1 MSNPYAPEGQ
11 DSWNPGNDQGGQPD
25 PTQPY
30 GQGDP
35 NAANAQTQQFSAGYG
50 DQTGQFPAG
59 YGDQT
64 QQFPAGYGDQTGQ
77 FSAGYGDQT
86 GQFPAGYGD
95 QTQQFPA
102 GYGDQTQQF
111 PGEYGSGAPQ
121 PPEKKS
127 KLPIIVAAIAG
138 VVVLALIAVAAVI
151 FLGDK
156 DEPKPDPTKDPTP
169 TASNSASN
177 GPTPTASNSASNGP
191 TPTSSGAPTG
201 TSNTGSYHANGSY
214 SVDFKIGVHTEITKI
229 EKGPVDEDGANTILV
244 TYQMTNNSS
253 DEVSATFYTPDP
265 KQKGIDMQKTYFER
279 GKEPAGVER
288 YSFVTVPAGQ
298 TKTFTWAYK
307 FPNDSDPV
315 VFTTLDFDDFRA
327 SIPDWTWQP

>member
-50 DQTGQFPAG
+50 DQTGQFSAG

-64 QQFPAGYGDQTGQ
+64 QQF
-77 FSAGYGDQT
+77 SAGYGDQT
-86 GQFPAGYGD
+86 QQFSAGYGD

-156 DEPKPDPTKDPTP
+156 DEPKPDPTKD
-169 TASNSASN
+169 
-177 GPTPTASNSASNGP
+177 PTPTASNSASNGP

>member
-50 DQTGQFPAG
+50 DQTQ
-59 YGDQT
+59 
-64 QQFPAGYGDQTGQ
+64 Q

-95 QTQQFPA
+95 QTQQFSAGYGDQPQQFSAGYGDQPQQFPA
-102 GYGDQTQQF
+102 GYGDQPQQF

-156 DEPKPDPTKDPTP
+156 DEPKPDPTKD
-169 TASNSASN
+169 
-177 GPTPTASNSASNGP
+177 PTPTASNSASNGP

>member
-64 QQFPAGYGDQTGQ
+64 
-77 FSAGYGDQT
+77 

-95 QTQQFPA
+95 QTQQFPAGYGDQTQQFSA

-156 DEPKPDPTKDPTP
+156 DEPKPDPTKD
-169 TASNSASN
+169 
-177 GPTPTASNSASNGP
+177 PTPTASNSASNGP

>member
-50 DQTGQFPAG
+50 DQTQQFSAG

-64 QQFPAGYGDQTGQ
+64 QQFSAGYGDQPQQFPAGYGDQTGQ

-95 QTQQFPA
+95 QP
-102 GYGDQTQQF
+102 QQF

-156 DEPKPDPTKDPTP
+156 DEPKPDPTKD
-169 TASNSASN
+169 
-177 GPTPTASNSASNGP
+177 PTPTASNSASNGP

>member
-50 DQTGQFPAG
+50 DQTGQF
-59 YGDQT
+59 
-64 QQFPAGYGDQTGQ
+64 
-77 FSAGYGDQT
+77 SAGYGDQT
-86 GQFPAGYGD
+86 G
-95 QTQQFPA
+95 
-102 GYGDQTQQF
+102 QF

-156 DEPKPDPTKDPTP
+156 DEPKPDPTKD
-169 TASNSASN
+169 
-177 GPTPTASNSASNGP
+177 PTPTASNSASNGP

>member
-50 DQTGQFPAG
+50 DQTGQFS
-59 YGDQT
+59 
-64 QQFPAGYGDQTGQ
+64 AGYGDQTGQ
-77 FSAGYGDQT
+77 FS
-86 GQFPAGYGD
+86 AGYGD

-156 DEPKPDPTKDPTP
+156 DEPKPDPTKD
-169 TASNSASN
+169 
-177 GPTPTASNSASNGP
+177 PTPTASNSASNGP

>member
-35 NAANAQTQQFSAGYG
+35 NAANAQTQQFPAGYG
-50 DQTGQFPAG
+50 DQPQQFSAG

-64 QQFPAGYGDQTGQ
+64 QQFPAGYGDQ
-77 FSAGYGDQT
+77 
-86 GQFPAGYGD
+86 P
-95 QTQQFPA
+95 
-102 GYGDQTQQF
+102 QQF

-156 DEPKPDPTKDPTP
+156 DEPKPDPTKD
-169 TASNSASN
+169 
-177 GPTPTASNSASNGP
+177 PTPTASNSASNGP

>member
-35 NAANAQTQQFSAGYG
+35 NAANAQPQQFSAGYGDQPQQFSAGYG

-64 QQFPAGYGDQTGQ
+64 QQF
-77 FSAGYGDQT
+77 S
-86 GQFPAGYGD
+86 AGYGD
-95 QTQQFPA
+95 QTQQFSAGYGDQPQQFPA
-102 GYGDQTQQF
+102 GYGDQPQQF

-156 DEPKPDPTKDPTP
+156 DEPKPDPTKD
-169 TASNSASN
+169 
-177 GPTPTASNSASNGP
+177 PTPTASNSASNGP

>member
-50 DQTGQFPAG
+50 DQTGQFSAGYGDQPQQFPAG
-59 YGDQT
+59 YGDQP

-86 GQFPAGYGD
+86 GQFSAGYGD
-95 QTQQFPA
+95 QPQQFPA
-102 GYGDQTQQF
+102 GYGDQPQQF

-156 DEPKPDPTKDPTP
+156 DEPKPDPTKD
-169 TASNSASN
+169 
-177 GPTPTASNSASNGP
+177 PTPTASNSASNGP

>member
-35 NAANAQTQQFSAGYG
+35 NAANAQPQQFSAGYG

-64 QQFPAGYGDQTGQ
+64 GQFPAGYGDQPQQFSAGYGDQPQQFPAGYGDQ
-77 FSAGYGDQT
+77 
-86 GQFPAGYGD
+86 P
-95 QTQQFPA
+95 
-102 GYGDQTQQF
+102 QQF

-156 DEPKPDPTKDPTP
+156 DEPKPDPTKD
-169 TASNSASN
+169 
-177 GPTPTASNSASNGP
+177 PTPTASNSASNGP

>member
-35 NAANAQTQQFSAGYG
+35 NAANAQPQQFSAGYG

-59 YGDQT
+59 YGDQ
-64 QQFPAGYGDQTGQ
+64 P
-77 FSAGYGDQT
+77 
-86 GQFPAGYGD
+86 
-95 QTQQFPA
+95 
-102 GYGDQTQQF
+102 QQF

-156 DEPKPDPTKDPTP
+156 DEPKPDPTKD
-169 TASNSASN
+169 
-177 GPTPTASNSASNGP
+177 PTPTASNSASNGP

>member
-35 NAANAQTQQFSAGYG
+35 NAANAQTQQF
-50 DQTGQFPAG
+50 
-59 YGDQT
+59 
-64 QQFPAGYGDQTGQ
+64 PAGYGDQTGQ
-77 FSAGYGDQT
+77 FSAGYGDQ
-86 GQFPAGYGD
+86 P
-95 QTQQFPA
+95 QQFPA

-156 DEPKPDPTKDPTP
+156 DEPKPDPTKD
-169 TASNSASN
+169 
-177 GPTPTASNSASNGP
+177 PTPTASNSASNGP

>member
-35 NAANAQTQQFSAGYG
+35 NAANAQTQQFPAGYG
-50 DQTGQFPAG
+50 DQTQQFPAG

-86 GQFPAGYGD
+86 G
-95 QTQQFPA
+95 
-102 GYGDQTQQF
+102 QF

-156 DEPKPDPTKDPTP
+156 DEPKPDPTKD
-169 TASNSASN
+169 
-177 GPTPTASNSASNGP
+177 PTPTASNSASNGP

>member
-50 DQTGQFPAG
+50 DQTGQFSAGYGDQTQQFSAGYGDQTQQFPAG

-86 GQFPAGYGD
+86 G
-95 QTQQFPA
+95 
-102 GYGDQTQQF
+102 QF

-156 DEPKPDPTKDPTP
+156 DEPKPDPTKD
-169 TASNSASN
+169 
-177 GPTPTASNSASNGP
+177 PTPTASNSASNGP

>member
-64 QQFPAGYGDQTGQ
+64 GQFPAGYGDQTGQ
-77 FSAGYGDQT
+77 FS
-86 GQFPAGYGD
+86 AGYGD

-156 DEPKPDPTKDPTP
+156 DEPKPDPTKD
-169 TASNSASN
+169 
-177 GPTPTASNSASNGP
+177 PTPTASNSASNGP

>member
-35 NAANAQTQQFSAGYG
+35 NAANAQPQQFSAGYG
-50 DQTGQFPAG
+50 DQP
-59 YGDQT
+59 
-64 QQFPAGYGDQTGQ
+64 QQFPAGYGDQ
-77 FSAGYGDQT
+77 
-86 GQFPAGYGD
+86 P
-95 QTQQFPA
+95 
-102 GYGDQTQQF
+102 QQF

-156 DEPKPDPTKDPTP
+156 DEPKPDPTKD
-169 TASNSASN
+169 
-177 GPTPTASNSASNGP
+177 PTPTASNSASNGP

>member
-35 NAANAQTQQFSAGYG
+35 NAANAQ
-50 DQTGQFPAG
+50 P
-59 YGDQT
+59 
-64 QQFPAGYGDQTGQ
+64 
-77 FSAGYGDQT
+77 
-86 GQFPAGYGD
+86 
-95 QTQQFPA
+95 QQFPA

-156 DEPKPDPTKDPTP
+156 DEPKPDPTK
-169 TASNSASN
+169 

>member
-50 DQTGQFPAG
+50 DQP
-59 YGDQT
+59 
-64 QQFPAGYGDQTGQ
+64 
-77 FSAGYGDQT
+77 
-86 GQFPAGYGD
+86 
-95 QTQQFPA
+95 QQFPA

-156 DEPKPDPTKDPTP
+156 DEPKPDPTK
-169 TASNSASN
+169 

>member
-50 DQTGQFPAG
+50 DQTGQFSAG

-64 QQFPAGYGDQTGQ
+64 QQFSAGYGDQTQQ

-86 GQFPAGYGD
+86 G
-95 QTQQFPA
+95 QFPA

-156 DEPKPDPTKDPTP
+156 DEPKPDPTKD
-169 TASNSASN
+169 
-177 GPTPTASNSASNGP
+177 PTPTASNSASNGP

>member
-35 NAANAQTQQFSAGYG
+35 NAANAQTQ
-50 DQTGQFPAG
+50 
-59 YGDQT
+59 
-64 QQFPAGYGDQTGQ
+64 Q

-156 DEPKPDPTKDPTP
+156 DEPKPDPTKD
-169 TASNSASN
+169 
-177 GPTPTASNSASNGP
+177 PTPTASNSASNGP

>member
-50 DQTGQFPAG
+50 DQTQQFSAGYGDQTGQFPAG

-64 QQFPAGYGDQTGQ
+64 QQFSAGYGDQTGQ
-77 FSAGYGDQT
+77 FS
-86 GQFPAGYGD
+86 AGYGD

-156 DEPKPDPTKDPTP
+156 DEPKPDPTKD
-169 TASNSASN
+169 
-177 GPTPTASNSASNGP
+177 PTPTASNSASNGP

>member
-50 DQTGQFPAG
+50 DQPQQFSAG

-77 FSAGYGDQT
+77 FS
-86 GQFPAGYGD
+86 
-95 QTQQFPA
+95 A

-156 DEPKPDPTKDPTP
+156 DEPKPDPTKD
-169 TASNSASN
+169 
-177 GPTPTASNSASNGP
+177 PTPTASNSASNGP

>member
-50 DQTGQFPAG
+50 DQTQQFSAG

-64 QQFPAGYGDQTGQ
+64 QQFSAGYGDQTQQ

-86 GQFPAGYGD
+86 GQFS
-95 QTQQFPA
+95 A

-156 DEPKPDPTKDPTP
+156 DEPKPDPTKD
-169 TASNSASN
+169 
-177 GPTPTASNSASNGP
+177 PTPTASNSASNGP

>member
-35 NAANAQTQQFSAGYG
+35 NAANAQTQQF
-50 DQTGQFPAG
+50 PAG
-59 YGDQT
+59 YGDQP

-77 FSAGYGDQT
+77 FSAGYGDQPQ
-86 GQFPAGYGD
+86 QFSAGYGD
-95 QTQQFPA
+95 QPQQFPA
-102 GYGDQTQQF
+102 GYGDQPQQF

-156 DEPKPDPTKDPTP
+156 DEPKPDPTKD
-169 TASNSASN
+169 
-177 GPTPTASNSASNGP
+177 PTPTASNSASNGP

>member
-35 NAANAQTQQFSAGYG
+35 NAANAQTQQF
-50 DQTGQFPAG
+50 PAG
-59 YGDQT
+59 YGDQP
-64 QQFPAGYGDQTGQ
+64 QQFPAGYGDQTG
-77 FSAGYGDQT
+77 
-86 GQFPAGYGD
+86 
-95 QTQQFPA
+95 QFPA

-156 DEPKPDPTKDPTP
+156 DEPKPDPTKD
-169 TASNSASN
+169 
-177 GPTPTASNSASNGP
+177 PTPTASNSASNGP

>member
-35 NAANAQTQQFSAGYG
+35 NAANAQTQQF
-50 DQTGQFPAG
+50 
-59 YGDQT
+59 
-64 QQFPAGYGDQTGQ
+64 PAGYGDQTGQ
-77 FSAGYGDQT
+77 FSAGYGDQPQ
-86 GQFPAGYGD
+86 QFPAGYGDQPQQFPAGYGDQPQQFSAGYGD
-95 QTQQFPA
+95 QTQQFSA

-156 DEPKPDPTKDPTP
+156 DEPKPDPTKD
-169 TASNSASN
+169 
-177 GPTPTASNSASNGP
+177 PTPTASNSASNGP

>member
-64 QQFPAGYGDQTGQ
+64 QQLPAGYGDQTQQ
-77 FSAGYGDQT
+77 FS
-86 GQFPAGYGD
+86 AGYGD

-156 DEPKPDPTKDPTP
+156 DEPKPDPTKD
-169 TASNSASN
+169 
-177 GPTPTASNSASNGP
+177 PTPTASNSASNGP

>member
-50 DQTGQFPAG
+50 DQTG
-59 YGDQT
+59 
-64 QQFPAGYGDQTGQ
+64 
-77 FSAGYGDQT
+77 
-86 GQFPAGYGD
+86 
-95 QTQQFPA
+95 
-102 GYGDQTQQF
+102 QF

-156 DEPKPDPTKDPTP
+156 DEPKPDPTKD
-169 TASNSASN
+169 
-177 GPTPTASNSASNGP
+177 PTPTASNSASNGP

>member
-50 DQTGQFPAG
+50 DQTGQFSAG

-77 FSAGYGDQT
+77 FS
-86 GQFPAGYGD
+86 
-95 QTQQFPA
+95 A

-156 DEPKPDPTKDPTP
+156 DEPKPDPTKD
-169 TASNSASN
+169 
-177 GPTPTASNSASNGP
+177 PTPTASNSASNGP

>member
-50 DQTGQFPAG
+50 DQTGQFSAGYGDQTGQFSAGYGDQTQQFSAG

-64 QQFPAGYGDQTGQ
+64 QQFPAGYGDQT
-77 FSAGYGDQT
+77 
-86 GQFPAGYGD
+86 
-95 QTQQFPA
+95 QQFLA

-156 DEPKPDPTKDPTP
+156 DEPKPDPTKD
-169 TASNSASN
+169 
-177 GPTPTASNSASNGP
+177 PTPTASNSASNGP

>member
-50 DQTGQFPAG
+50 DQTGQFS
-59 YGDQT
+59 
-64 QQFPAGYGDQTGQ
+64 AGYGDQTGQ

-86 GQFPAGYGD
+86 GQFSAGYGD
-95 QTQQFPA
+95 QTQQFSA

-156 DEPKPDPTKDPTP
+156 DEPKPDPTKD
-169 TASNSASN
+169 
-177 GPTPTASNSASNGP
+177 PTPTASNSASNGP

>member
-35 NAANAQTQQFSAGYG
+35 NAANAQTQQFS
-50 DQTGQFPAG
+50 
-59 YGDQT
+59 
-64 QQFPAGYGDQTGQ
+64 
-77 FSAGYGDQT
+77 
-86 GQFPAGYGD
+86 AGYGD

-156 DEPKPDPTKDPTP
+156 DEPKPDPTKD
-169 TASNSASN
+169 
-177 GPTPTASNSASNGP
+177 PTPTASNSASNGP

>member
-50 DQTGQFPAG
+50 DQTGQFSAG

-64 QQFPAGYGDQTGQ
+64 QQF
-77 FSAGYGDQT
+77 S
-86 GQFPAGYGD
+86 
-95 QTQQFPA
+95 A

-156 DEPKPDPTKDPTP
+156 DEPKPDPTKD
-169 TASNSASN
+169 
-177 GPTPTASNSASNGP
+177 PTPTASNSASNGP

>member
-35 NAANAQTQQFSAGYG
+35 NAANAQTQQF
-50 DQTGQFPAG
+50 PAG

-86 GQFPAGYGD
+86 G
-95 QTQQFPA
+95 
-102 GYGDQTQQF
+102 QF

-156 DEPKPDPTKDPTP
+156 DEPKPDPTKD
-169 TASNSASN
+169 
-177 GPTPTASNSASNGP
+177 PTPTASNSASNGP

>member
-50 DQTGQFPAG
+50 DQTQ
-59 YGDQT
+59 
-64 QQFPAGYGDQTGQ
+64 Q

-86 GQFPAGYGD
+86 GQFS
-95 QTQQFPA
+95 A

-156 DEPKPDPTKDPTP
+156 DEPKPDPTKD
-169 TASNSASN
+169 
-177 GPTPTASNSASNGP
+177 PTPTASNSASNGP

>member
-64 QQFPAGYGDQTGQ
+64 QQFPAGYGDQT
-77 FSAGYGDQT
+77 
-86 GQFPAGYGD
+86 
-95 QTQQFPA
+95 
-102 GYGDQTQQF
+102 QQF

-121 PPEKKS
+121 PPENKS

-156 DEPKPDPTKDPTP
+156 DEPKPDPTKD
-169 TASNSASN
+169 
-177 GPTPTASNSASNGP
+177 PTPTASNSASNGP

>member
-35 NAANAQTQQFSAGYG
+35 NAANAQTQQFSAGN
-50 DQTGQFPAG
+50 
-59 YGDQT
+59 GDQT
-64 QQFPAGYGDQTGQ
+64 QQ

-86 GQFPAGYGD
+86 G
-95 QTQQFPA
+95 QFPA

-156 DEPKPDPTKDPTP
+156 DEPKPDPTKD
-169 TASNSASN
+169 
-177 GPTPTASNSASNGP
+177 PTPTASNSASNGP

>member
-50 DQTGQFPAG
+50 DQT
-59 YGDQT
+59 
-64 QQFPAGYGDQTGQ
+64 QQFSAGYGDQTGQ

-86 GQFPAGYGD
+86 QQFSAGYGD
-95 QTQQFPA
+95 QTQQFSAGYGDQTGQFPA

-156 DEPKPDPTKDPTP
+156 DEPKPDPTKD
-169 TASNSASN
+169 
-177 GPTPTASNSASNGP
+177 PTPTASNSASNGP

>member
-35 NAANAQTQQFSAGYG
+35 NAANAQTQQFPAGYG

-64 QQFPAGYGDQTGQ
+64 QQFPAGYGDQ
-77 FSAGYGDQT
+77 
-86 GQFPAGYGD
+86 P
-95 QTQQFPA
+95 
-102 GYGDQTQQF
+102 QQF

-156 DEPKPDPTKDPTP
+156 DEPKPDPTKD
-169 TASNSASN
+169 
-177 GPTPTASNSASNGP
+177 PTPTASNSASNGP

>member
-64 QQFPAGYGDQTGQ
+64 QQF
-77 FSAGYGDQT
+77 SAGYGDQ
-86 GQFPAGYGD
+86 P
-95 QTQQFPA
+95 QQFPA

-156 DEPKPDPTKDPTP
+156 DEPKPDPTKD
-169 TASNSASN
+169 
-177 GPTPTASNSASNGP
+177 PTPTASNSASNGP